1 MMEGH
6 QMASTTPKPQNLVTT
21 TAKPNSYD
29 DHSFDEEFGNQGA
42 GSARIDTIYRV
53 PPPKGFIF
61 KAETGKP
68 LYTYPHNYQYI
79 SRINKGN
86 IASQYTTTTLK
97 TPSIYVDAPLSGPME
112 VRVYPDGTPVRDS
125 LKQLP
130 HDEDLRQYQLSKV
143 KIPNL

>member
-6 QMASTTPKPQNLVTT
+6 EMASTTPKPQKSVTT

-29 DHSFDEEFGNQGA
+29 DHSFDEEFGNRGE

-53 PPPKGFIF
+53 PPPKGFVF
-61 KAETGKP
+61 KVSTGKP
-68 LYTYPHNYQYI
+68 IYTYPHNYQYI
-79 SRINKGN
+79 TRINKGN
-86 IASQYTTTTLK
+86 IANQYTTTRR
-97 TPSIYVDAPLSGPME
+97 TPSIYIDAPLSGPME
-112 VRVYPDGTPVRDS
+112 VRVHPDGSPVREPLD
-125 LKQLP
+125 QLP